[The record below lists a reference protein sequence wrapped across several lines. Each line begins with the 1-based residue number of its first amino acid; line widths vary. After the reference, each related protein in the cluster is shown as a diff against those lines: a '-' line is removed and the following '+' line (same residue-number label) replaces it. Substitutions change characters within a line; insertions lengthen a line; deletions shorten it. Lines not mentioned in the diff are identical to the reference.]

1 MSYTTDVKAECA
13 SIELKECCKSAEL
26 SALLKLCAELSI
38 SSNGL
43 NMVIKCENPTV
54 AKRILKLLKD
64 LYNVESQL
72 SVMKKLNLKKNN
84 IYILR
89 IFKDVRKILEE
100 TGIMSEKGIENHP
113 NSQFLRKECCQ
124 RAYLAGAFLATG
136 SVNDPKNTNY
146 HLEISSSEEDH
157 ANYIMKLMNRYVL
170 NAKLIKRRNNYV
182 VYIKSAD
189 KIADFLKVIGVSSQL
204 ARFEDFRIERDFMN
218 SLRRIENCE
227 VANEMKTQQAAKK
240 QIEDILFIRRRLG
253 FTTMDEKV
261 RQVAILRLDYPEA
274 SLNELCMAYE
284 AEYDE
289 EISKS
294 GMKHRLGKIKAMA
307 DRIREQMQQE
317 NDESDTD

>member
-13 SIELKECCKSAEL
+13 ALELKDCCKGAQL

-43 NMVIKCENPTV
+43 NMVIKSENPTV

-64 LYNVESQL
+64 IYNVESQL

-84 IYILR
+84 VYILR
-89 IFKDVRKILEE
+89 IFKDVRQILED
-100 TGIMSEKGIENHP
+100 TCIMSDKGIESHP
-113 NSQFLRKECCQ
+113 NSVFLRKECCI
-124 RAYLAGAFLATG
+124 RSYLAGAFLATG

-146 HLEISSSEEDH
+146 HLEISSSDEAH
-157 ANYIMKLMNRYVL
+157 ASFLMRQMNKFNL
-170 NAKLIKRRNNYV
+170 NAKMIKRRNMFV
-182 VYIKSAD
+182 VYIKAAD
-189 KIADFLKVIGVSSQL
+189 KISDFLNVIGAHSQL
-204 ARFEDFRIERDFMN
+204 AEFEDFRIERDFMN
-218 SLRRIENCE
+218 SLKRLENCE
-227 VANEMKTQQAAKK
+227 VANEMKTQQAAKR

-253 FTTMDEKV
+253 FTTMDEKI
-261 RQVAILRLDYPEA
+261 RQVAMLRLDYPEA
-274 SLNELCMAYE
+274 SLNELCLAYE

-307 DRIREQMQQE
+307 DQIRENMQHE
-317 NDESDTD
+317 HEE